1 MDDRPATGHRIL
13 LAEPANSVR
22 ELMSELLR
30 LEGYETNEATTLHE
44 AVEHLE
50 ENSYDLVVA
59 DLLTAS
65 HQPPSL
71 LDIQQLQQRCRPI
84 PVGIVTGW
92 QIDHE
97 AAKRA
102 GFAFLLEK
110 PFDLDELLQRIA
122 DNLNSP
128 FTAEQAQHA
137 HLIRR
142 ALQALSAGDWETLR
156 ALCIPMLCYYQL
168 TRTDMMTE
176 RAFIG
181 LEAYLTYAHRVRS
194 RLPGFRID
202 QVVIFQHPKGL
213 IARYRTSWQEPDGA
227 RLHLTN
233 SAIYRFR
240 GERISQIGVAQPR
253 ARLRAL
259 AERAQ
264 KQGGT

>member
-1 MDDRPATGHRIL
+1 MDDGPATGHRIL
-13 LAEPANSVR
+13 LAEQEGSVR
-22 ELMSELLR
+22 ELMSTLLH
-30 LEGYETNEATTLHE
+30 LEGYETDEATTQRE
-44 AVEHLE
+44 AVERLE

-71 LDIQQLQQRCRPI
+71 LNVQQLKQRCHPI

-92 QIDHE
+92 HIDHE

-102 GFAFLLEK
+102 GFAFLLGK

-122 DNLNSP
+122 GSLDPP
-128 FTAEQAQHA
+128 FTAEQARQA

-156 ALCIPMLCYYQL
+156 ALCAPTLSYYQL
-168 TRTDMMTE
+168 TRSGLMTE

-181 LEAYLTYAHRVRS
+181 LEAYLTYAQRVWS

-202 QVVIFQHPKGL
+202 QVVILQHLKGL
-213 IARYRTSWQEPDGA
+213 VACYRTSWQASDGA
-227 RLHLTN
+227 RLSLAN

-240 GERISQIGVAQPR
+240 GEHISQLGVAQPR
-253 ARLRAL
+253 ARLQAL